1 MNLPTHFNKGET
13 AMNTRPKLLYPSL
26 IAAAI
31 SVTAVSLAGV
41 AALTGHLPSASA
53 AADAEAQAKHAEAAK
68 PTCALCG
75 VVESVR
81 LVEHRGEGSGLG
93 AVAGGVAGA
102 VLGNQLGNGNGRTA
116 MTLIGAGGG
125 AYMGNE
131 MEKNSKRSSSYQV
144 RVLLDNGTVR
154 TLYQHEVPSVAA
166 GDRVK
171 IANGI
176 VVPA

>member
-1 MNLPTHFNKGET
+1 MN
-13 AMNTRPKLLYPSL
+13 ARPKLLYPSL

-31 SVTAVSLAGV
+31 SVTALSLTGV

-53 AADAEAQAKHAEAAK
+53 AADKEADAQAEAKRAEAAK
-68 PTCALCG
+68 MVCNLCG

-81 LVEHRGEGSGLG
+81 LVEHKGEGSGLG

-144 RVLLDNGTVR
+144 RVRLDNGAVR
-154 TLYQHEVPSVAA
+154 TLYQRDVPSIAA
-166 GDRVK
+166 GDRVR

-176 VVPA
+176 AVQA